1 MINMKEFI
9 EKIVSFKTVDDILND
24 YKLQSDKGIIFERL
38 FDIIIKF
45 GFCDK
50 FKNSEYFPG
59 SAGVCMGGYRAWSL
73 SLWRIWIW
81 KDNCWFLQSK

>member
-38 FDIIIKF
+38 FDIIIK
-45 GFCDK
+45 
-50 FKNSEYFPG
+50 
-59 SAGVCMGGYRAWSL
+59 L
-73 SLWRIWIW
+73 
-81 KDNCWFLQSK
+81 